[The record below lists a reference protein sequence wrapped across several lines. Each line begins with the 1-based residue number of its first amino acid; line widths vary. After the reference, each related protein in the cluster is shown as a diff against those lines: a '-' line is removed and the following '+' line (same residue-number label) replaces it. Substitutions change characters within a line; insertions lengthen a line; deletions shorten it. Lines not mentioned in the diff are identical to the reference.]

1 MPQITSSTVA
11 FLAGLISAAFGAGI
25 TFAVWESNHPSKQE
39 IALALG
45 CTAYNSTLEG
55 CTAAADAKE
64 ARKELMSLRED
75 LKLLRK
81 DLSRGFGRS
90 LSSTINLRDESGKR
104 AIRMFEH
111 EISQGVPPVEALR
124 HVIESDFP

>member
-1 MPQITSSTVA
+1 MTQLTSKTVA
-11 FLAGLISAAFGAGI
+11 FLAGLISASFGAGI
-25 TFAVWESNHPSKQE
+25 TFAAWEADRPTKQE

-64 ARKELMSLRED
+64 ARRELMALRED

-90 LSSTINLRDESGKR
+90 LAASISLRDESGKR
-104 AIRMFEH
+104 AIKMFEH
-111 EISQGVPPVEALR
+111 EISQGVPPVDALR